1 MGCTYTA
8 DLFFQGLDENKGGII
23 LVYVVM
29 YHFLLLYFKLCCYF
43 VGNVALS
50 YGGLLH
56 AKQNFPIA
64 KDIYEKVIQGVS
76 ETKDL
81 SDTHNLAAGNM
92 ALEEALLAATCS
104 LGQLEAHL
112 GLDFFLQFLF

>member
-1 MGCTYTA
+1 M
-8 DLFFQGLDENKGGII
+8 
-23 LVYVVM
+23 
-29 YHFLLLYFKLCCYF
+29 
-43 VGNVALS
+43 
-50 YGGLLH
+50 
-56 AKQNFPIA
+56 AKE
-64 KDIYEKVIQGVS
+64 IYEKVIKGVT

-112 GLDFFLQFLF
+112 GLVFFFLQFHFLAFSMSPVL